1 MLHNDIPTRA
11 QVERLAQ
18 VEDGLRVSIYLESG
32 VQPQQG
38 EMARIALKDQTREAE
53 EKLAALGASNR
64 EITAIREH
72 LEDIENDA
80 AFWLKQSR
88 SLAVFASENSA
99 TVFRLPNRL
108 TPSTTVG
115 PRYSVKQ
122 LLRTLSFPQAAYV
135 LALSMNDV
143 HLVAITPDNEPRK
156 VDAPELPRDFD
167 HAVREH
173 VHTGSTVAGKMQNQE
188 GEKTR
193 LRQFA
198 RIVDRGVRQA
208 LGSTQLPII
217 LAAAEPLQSIFRE
230 VSTLPN
236 LVSQAIVGNAE
247 SFTDLQLADTA
258 RGLLDEI
265 YADELKHIGSEQ
277 AQRANSGRSATDLS
291 DIARAAV
298 MGAIQTLVFDM
309 DATAPGSIDP
319 ATGELVLAAD
329 GADTT
334 ADALEDLVRLALAS
348 DSRII
353 AVREGEVPGGGD
365 VAALLRYAV

>member
-1 MLHNDIPTRA
+1 MLHNDIPTKA

-18 VEDGLRVSIYLESG
+18 VEDGWRVSIYLESG
-32 VQPQQG
+32 VHPQQG
-38 EMARIALKDQTREAE
+38 DMARIALKDQTREAE
-53 EKLAALGASNR
+53 EKLAELGASNR

-72 LEDIENDA
+72 LEDIETDA
-80 AFWLKQSR
+80 AFWQKQSR
-88 SLAVFASENSA
+88 SLAVFASENNA

-122 LLRTLSFPQAAYV
+122 LLRTLSFAQSAYV
-135 LALSMNDV
+135 LSLSMNDV
-143 HLVAITPDNEPRK
+143 HLVAITPDAEPRK

-173 VHTGSTVAGKMQNQE
+173 AHTGSTVAGKMQNQE

-198 RIVDRGVRQA
+198 RIVDRGVREA

-236 LVSQAIVGNAE
+236 LVPQTIVGNAE
-247 SFTDLQLADTA
+247 AFTDLELADSA

-265 YADELKHIGSEQ
+265 YADELKHIASEQ

-298 MGAIQTLVFDM
+298 MGAIQTLVFNM
-309 DATAPGSIDP
+309 DAAVPGSINP
-319 ATGELVLAAD
+319 TTGELAYD
-329 GADTT
+329 GDHTEPT
-334 ADALEDLVRLALAS
+334 SDVLEDLARLALAS

-353 AVREGEVPGGGD
+353 AVRAGEVPGGGD
-365 VAALLRYAV
+365 AAALLRYAV